1 MKRIPVAFG
10 LNKVA
15 AAVLLTGVCAM
26 ASPAQAHHSAAMF
39 DTTKTVTI
47 KGTVKTIKWN
57 NPHVYFEVMAAD
69 AAGAQTLWNIECSPP
84 SILVRRGWSSHSLKA
99 GDQITVQGNPLRDG
113 GPAAFLINVTTASG
127 ATLKDHNY

>member
-26 ASPAQAHHSAAMF
+26 ASLAQAHHSAAMF

-47 KGTVKTIKWN
+47 SGTVKLVKWN
-57 NPHVYFEVMAAD
+57 NPHVLFEVQEVD
-69 AAGAQTLWNIECSPP
+69 GAGVQKTWAIEGSPP
-84 SILVRRGWSSHSLKA
+84 SILVRRGWSSRSLKV
-99 GDQITVQGNPLRDG
+99 GDKITLQANPLRDG
-113 GPAAFLINVTTASG
+113 GPAAYLLNVTTASG
-127 ATLKDHNY
+127 ATLKDHSY